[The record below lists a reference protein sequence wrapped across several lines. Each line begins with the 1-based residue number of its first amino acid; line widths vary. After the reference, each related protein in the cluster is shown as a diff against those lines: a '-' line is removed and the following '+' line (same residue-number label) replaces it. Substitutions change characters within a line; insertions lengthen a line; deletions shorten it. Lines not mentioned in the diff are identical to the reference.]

1 MWKLTHI
8 EAQNLCCFRTVEY
21 APRQGVTTL
30 IFGHNADNESQ
41 QSNGAGKST
50 LLEAI
55 AVGLTGNPLRK
66 VRTDEIINDMAD
78 MCRVRLLL
86 HNTLSGEE
94 LVIERSLY
102 RRGASEVTCSITR
115 AQRRLRVPLPSV
127 DAANKYILRTLGISR
142 DELYGSFILSK
153 HRYCDFLSSAD
164 KEKKEVINRFS
175 NGVLVDQA
183 LEMLHQDI
191 EPASHELREAELELA
206 SLDGRIQMLEEQVL
220 EQQQAQQHRSRT
232 RDQKIEALRGTIAQ
246 KRAAIR
252 EYQQELRSIQSL
264 QQQIAQTRTALQ
276 QTAESPDGLEECIA
290 TVQALLSPL
299 QLELTTDWSAEVA
312 SKKRDITLA
321 SSEIDK
327 WSVILGR
334 TSEKINVAQKQQ
346 HELLLQLD
354 AFGAQYALRREQ
366 MAARMEDLASRLA
379 ATRIQIADLK
389 KRRLDLC
396 GDIENLGAKLAGSVV
411 CPACRHEFLVS
422 DKEFDIAAARHRL
435 EAQRQRLTSLEGDLQ
450 QALHQT
456 QLRED
461 DRTLVA
467 DKQAWDDRAAKAQR
481 AVEAAQYEMQGYK
494 FNLER
499 VQQRLA
505 ERTAEVAR
513 MRERLF
519 AQALERIEAAEREQQ
534 RAHSRL
540 QELLTASQGSIQ
552 TLEQTI
558 DEIERTSPQE
568 VLQSLQASLA
578 SYRTLAAEALAR
590 KSRAASR
597 QAALLGQEQ
606 LFLQFKSYLANT
618 KIAAL
623 GAMMNQVLTDL
634 GSDLRVNLSGYTTL
648 RSGSQREKISVTIVR
663 DGTDAGSFGKF
674 SEGERA
680 RVNLASIVAMQRL
693 VNGACDHDKGLDLL
707 CLDEVL
713 DAMDADGLASVF
725 AALNKQG
732 ITALVVSHGAVAEGY
747 PHKVTIVK
755 THGESRIDA

>member
-1 MWKLTHI
+1 MP
-8 EAQNLCCFRTVEY
+8 
-21 APRQGVTTL
+21 PRQGVTTL

-86 HNTLSGEE
+86 HNSLSGEE
-94 LVIERSLY
+94 LLIERALY

-115 AQRRLRVPLPSV
+115 AQQHMKVPLPSV
-127 DAANKYILRTLGISR
+127 DAANKYILHKLGISR

-183 LEMLHQDI
+183 LEMLHRDI

-206 SLDGRIQMLEEQVL
+206 SLDGRILMLEEQVL

-232 RDQKIEALRGTIAQ
+232 RDQKIETLRRSIAQ
-246 KRAAIR
+246 KRGAIR
-252 EYQQELRSIQSL
+252 EYQQELRSNQSL

-290 TVQALLSPL
+290 TVQALLRPL
-299 QLELTTDWSAEVA
+299 HLELTTDWSAEVV

-379 ATRIQIADLK
+379 ATRTQIADLK

-422 DKEFDIAAARHRL
+422 DDRFDIAAARQRL
-435 EAQRQRLTSLEGDLQ
+435 AAQRQRLTSLEGNLKQAQ
-450 QALHQT
+450 QMTQQHEITQT
-456 QLRED
+456 QLREE

-578 SYRTLAAEALAR
+578 SYRTQAAEALAR